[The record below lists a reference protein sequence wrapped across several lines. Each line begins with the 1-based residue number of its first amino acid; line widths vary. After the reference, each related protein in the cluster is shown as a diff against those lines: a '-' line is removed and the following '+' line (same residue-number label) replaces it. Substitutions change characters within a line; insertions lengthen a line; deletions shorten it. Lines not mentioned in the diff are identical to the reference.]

1 MLVWVRHD
9 LTIQC
14 VRLFLLDR
22 VGLMGL
28 SPTLPSL
35 VLMEGEE
42 RGVDGRGLRVFNQ
55 PYILH
60 VGFCGV

>member
-1 MLVWVRHD
+1 MVWHD
-9 LTIQC
+9 LTIQW
-14 VRLFLLDR
+14 VGLFLLDC

-55 PYILH
+55 LYTLQTLQI
-60 VGFCGV
+60 